1 MAFGASEAARWQ
13 AAQTRARMGMTLWSL
28 LIRISILLWVGATL
42 YVIWYQTDVYWPQ
55 LHHQYFWRWVIGG
68 LFTEVPLLDRLGP
81 WLKLPLNGSWYPLPE
96 ATDWLNSRQ
105 LYHLPF
111 GYWFRHFCPYTAALP
126 LALWAIVLFVQ
137 FHRDADVEHV
147 RGLRLLP
154 AWRHNRQLHGGWF
167 SRSRRTIRDAVLVR
181 GTAPHNGIRLG
192 TSIIPASKECE
203 HFLIT
208 GSPGAGKSTLM
219 RHMLHQIQARGQS
232 AVVID
237 PDCEFVQEFYD
248 EGRGDVVLNPLD
260 ERCPFWSPWL
270 EFRDATFAMDAEA
283 MAASLIRNQ
292 ARTPTEEFFRES
304 SRTLLEGIFQVV
316 KERRDARVIT
326 EFLALSRSAIQKE
339 LTGTRAY
346 PLIDPGAHEQGS
358 GILATAANAVKPFY
372 HLPLPEQAT
381 RQWSARMWAE
391 QRKGWIFLSSSED
404 ARAAIQKLQG
414 VWLDSLVRWLMSS
427 EIGSDQ
433 VWIMADEFPALEY
446 QPQVEKVVTR
456 GRKRGISVVM
466 GFQNVSQ
473 LRSIYGR
480 DGAITLT
487 SSPSTKIIMRSDEA
501 ETARWASE
509 LLGSHEIVRLDMTAV
524 TGLSTYREG
533 INLQPHRSTE
543 PIVSPAEIQLLKPLE
558 GYLCFAG
565 NDRTIIRISPRYLAK
580 RHPAFL
586 PRTRMTVT
594 SSAPEPVAF
603 ATADRWLS

>member
-1 MAFGASEAARWQ
+1 M
-13 AAQTRARMGMTLWSL
+13 
-28 LIRISILLWVGATL
+28 
-42 YVIWYQTDVYWPQ
+42 
-55 LHHQYFWRWVIGG
+55 
-68 LFTEVPLLDRLGP
+68 
-81 WLKLPLNGSWYPLPE
+81 
-96 ATDWLNSRQ
+96 
-105 LYHLPF
+105 PF
-111 GYWFRHFCPYTAALP
+111 GYCFWHFCPYTALLP
-126 LALWAIVLFVQ
+126 LSLWAVVLFVQ
-137 FHRDADVEHV
+137 FRRDADVEHV

-154 AWRHNRQLHGGWF
+154 ARRHNRQLNGGWF
-167 SRSRRTIRDAVLVR
+167 SRSRSAIKNRVLLS
-181 GTAPHNGIRLG
+181 GTSSDSGIRLG
-192 TSIIPASKECE
+192 ISVIPASKECE

-219 RHMLHQIQARGQS
+219 RHMLHQIQARGQT

-248 EGRGDVVLNPLD
+248 EARGDVVLNPLD

-270 EFRDATFAMDAEA
+270 EFRDETFAMDAEA
-283 MAASLIRNQ
+283 MAASLIRSQ

-316 KERRDARVIT
+316 KDHRDARVIM
-326 EFLALSRSAIQKE
+326 EFLALSRSAIQQE

-381 RQWSARMWAE
+381 RQWSARTWAAN
-391 QRKGWIFLSSSED
+391 RKGWVFLSSSED

-414 VWLDSLVRWLMSS
+414 VWLDSLVRWLMSA

-487 SSPSTKIIMRSDEA
+487 SSPSSKIIMRSDEA

-509 LLGSHEIVRLDMTAV
+509 LLGSHEIVRLDMTAL

-543 PIVSPAEIQLLKPLE
+543 HIVSPAEIQLLKPLE
-558 GYLCFAG
+558 GYLCVAG
-565 NDRTIIRISPRYLAK
+565 NDRTIIRIPPRHLMK

-586 PRTRMTVT
+586 PRTKNT
-594 SSAPEPVAF
+594 SLPLAAGRNEPVAHG
-603 ATADRWLS
+603 WQS